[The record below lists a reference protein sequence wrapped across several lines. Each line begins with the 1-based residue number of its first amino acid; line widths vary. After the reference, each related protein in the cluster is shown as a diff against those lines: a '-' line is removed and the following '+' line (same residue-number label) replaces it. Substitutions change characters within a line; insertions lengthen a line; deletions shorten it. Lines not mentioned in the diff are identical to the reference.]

1 MERPYIVCHILS
13 ALDGKI
19 EGAYARTKA
28 ARAVSE
34 EYARI
39 REVMFPMGTLWQKIM
54 RRFIIF
60 RLIPRERSAGNPDSV
75 TVFEKMDVLP
85 DCGPVEFKLKQVER
99 LQAFSHMALAGII
112 RSVRSMRESWRK
124 KALLPTVSISAA
136 EVPEAGVTVLRW
148 KCLFL
153 RNRMIWRRLCI

>member
-1 MERPYIVCHILS
+1 MAENNAALYYISIDTQGEIGWESGTFLQQEVVDELS
-13 ALDGKI
+13 LLLAP
-19 EGAYARTKA
+19 A
-28 ARAVSE
+28 AD
-34 EYARI
+34 
-39 REVMFPMGTLWQKIM
+39 
-54 RRFIIF
+54 
-60 RLIPRERSAGNPDSV
+60 GNPDSV

-85 DCGPVEFKLKQVER
+85 DCESVEFKLKQVER
-99 LQAFSHMALAGII
+99 LQSFSHMALAGII